1 MKSVVG
7 FDQLFDEFERISS
20 FKHQTYPSYDIIK
33 QSDSNYNINIAL
45 AGFSENEISAEVKE
59 GILRISATP
68 ENGAKDDCSYIHQ
81 GIARRSFVR
90 EFRLADNIEV
100 VNAEFSNGMLS
111 IYLVKHVPEAEKPQ
125 KISIKSVKTISKKAA

>member
-1 MKSVVG
+1 M
-7 FDQLFDEFERISS
+7 
-20 FKHQTYPSYDIIK
+20 
-33 QSDSNYNINIAL
+33 
-45 AGFSENEISAEVKE
+45 
-59 GILRISATP
+59 
-68 ENGAKDDCSYIHQ
+68 
-81 GIARRSFVR
+81 R